1 LSARRRLSHPIL
13 PTSRTD
19 ALNSRARVMAGSRDA
34 PHGLRREPSTTLQ
47 PSCPVSARLVHHRDG
62 EAMRKKLWPFG
73 ARKQVSHRLT
83 AFVVNLGAT
92 AGPLFWEL
100 VRKDFELVNL
110 WRLGKQIAGLGL
122 FHQGGCH
129 FALEVRLPPA
139 LVIKRVE
146 DGEGGRPFL
155 IANHAI
161 VPGSALTR
169 GTAER
174 RKSATSFSLPGFA
187 CSET

>member
-1 LSARRRLSHPIL
+1 
-13 PTSRTD
+13 
-19 ALNSRARVMAGSRDA
+19 
-34 PHGLRREPSTTLQ
+34 
-47 PSCPVSARLVHHRDG
+47 
-62 EAMRKKLWPFG
+62 MRKKLWPFG

-122 FHQGGCH
+122 FHQGGRH

-155 IANHAI
+155 NCEPRDRAWFR
-161 VPGSALTR
+161 VDQ

-187 CSET
+187 SSET